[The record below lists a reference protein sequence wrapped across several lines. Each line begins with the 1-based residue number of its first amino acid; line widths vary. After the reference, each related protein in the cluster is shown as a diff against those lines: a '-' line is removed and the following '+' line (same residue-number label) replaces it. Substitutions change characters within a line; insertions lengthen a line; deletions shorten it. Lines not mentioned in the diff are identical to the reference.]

1 MGGTLVAC
9 EPNQSY
15 GDALNSPDCD
25 MAYYRYS
32 GFTDFKVI
40 VLQGTIDFLVA
51 LSGKQI
57 SKKLLVDEGIA
68 TSEAV
73 DGEEEA
79 VVIVNYRARIDAA
92 ISLLKSW
99 QRVPVRESSSMHS
112 LSGYGAIAAI
122 LASVPL
128 ALDVINATGPTA
140 PHTLVEL
147 RLAGIHA
154 LLVLYD
160 SDGSMPYE
168 QAKDTALLLRT
179 VKPHCKWGE
188 AWDYP
193 EGEPHFIDEI
203 LEVFEA
209 VPPGGTAQT

>member
-9 EPNQSY
+9 GPNQSTS
-15 GDALNSPDCD
+15 DAWDSPDCA
-25 MAYYRYS
+25 MVYYRYS
-32 GFTDFKVI
+32 GFTDFKVV

-57 SKKLLVDEGIA
+57 SKKLLVDEGIV

-73 DGEEEA
+73 EGEEEV
-79 VVIVNYRARIDAA
+79 VVIANYRARIDAA

-99 QRVPVRESSSMHS
+99 QRVPIPEPSSMNS
-112 LSGYGAIAAI
+112 LFGYNAIAAI

-128 ALDVINATGPTA
+128 AFDVIQASPAA

-168 QAKDTALLLRT
+168 QAKDTAWLLRI

-188 AWDYP
+188 TWDYP
-193 EGEPHFIDEI
+193 EGEPHFIDQM

-209 VPPGGTAQT
+209 VPPGGTART